1 MRVNYKMQ
9 SFLENLKKDKSS
21 HTQASL
27 DKLNTLLEKRFNNCE
42 QDYSIATIGR
52 ISTMNGGVG
61 TVSIRNKTGKHYYL
75 LIKEWAT
82 LVDTTTKKPPKCHSR
97 KNEVSSDM
105 ELLKKL
111 DDPAMRAVFGQIIA
125 EKKKLK
131 AENHILK
138 QQTEVIVD
146 MRPNQVFSAGQVQQQ
161 VEIIPSLTGV
171 LVNSEIEALRDAID
185 ENNLLNRGWIVS
197 RLGSIKDEN
206 GRSLFKSGFVSAIQK
221 ILAEI

>member
-1 MRVNYKMQ
+1 MSTDMKL
-9 SFLENLKKDKSS
+9 FLDNLKKDRSTC
-21 HTQASL
+21 TQASL
-27 DKLNTLLEKRFNNCE
+27 DKLNTLLVKRFNAGE
-42 QDYSIATIGR
+42 EDYSIVTIGKL
-52 ISTMNGGVG
+52 SATSGGVG
-61 TVSIRNKTGKHYYL
+61 IDSFRNKAGNHYKL
-75 LIKEWAT
+75 LLKEWAT
-82 LVDTTTKKPPKCHSR
+82 LADTTTKKPPKRHSR
-97 KNEVSSDM
+97 KNDVSSDM

-185 ENNLLNRGWIVS
+185 ENNFLNRGWTVS

>member
-1 MRVNYKMQ
+1 MNTDMNL
-9 SFLENLKKDKSS
+9 FLDNLKKDKSKR
-21 HTQASL
+21 TQESL
-27 DKLNTLLEKRFNNCE
+27 EKLNNLLEKHFNNDG

-52 ISTMNGGVG
+52 ISKMQGGVG
-61 TVSIRNKTGKHYYL
+61 DVSIRNKTGVHFRT
-75 LIKEWAT
+75 LINQWAIKA
-82 LVDTTTKKPPKCHSR
+82 DTSLKKPPVRHSR

-146 MRPNQVFSAGQVQQQ
+146 MRPNRAFSAGQVQQQ
-161 VEIIPSLTGV
+161 VEIIPALTGI

-185 ENNLLNRGWIVS
+185 VNNLLNRGWVVS
-197 RLGSIKDEN
+197 KLGSIKDEN